1 MVGAACVPAAATADI
16 AAAATASGSSS
27 CSLPPT
33 TTTCA
38 PEQLQQEEPEEQ
50 LQQEERYDDEEEE
63 EEEDSTMELRIG
75 LDYVV
80 EHPEYTR
87 TLATAAASN
96 NSDLRRQV
104 WELLV
109 ALCARGGEG
118 TRRALATLDQL
129 ATLRAQR
136 TRLAAL
142 ALAISRG
149 TDDEAPPLLALANRA
164 LSGRERARLRA
175 ELRARGSQVP
185 AGLTSPPPEE
195 SGWPSGASGPPET
208 LQQAWTAL
216 STRASGSAKREAYLL
231 RALQRLLA
239 DDAWDTPVRQTKHSQ
254 TSLEALDR
262 CGTGTPPAVPT
273 VSGGIAAATGSQPAA
288 EVVADSM
295 AAGESG
301 GNRRCCCRCHEPVA
315 TAETKVPPPPL
326 AAVSFAA
333 PGPVPSGPPPPPPPP
348 MPAAPPPPSA
358 PALPAA
364 PTPPSEPVPSL
375 MPSWPQ
381 PGTKMRTLNWN
392 KIPAQKVLAGGRKS
406 LWRRIAEN
414 HSGSG
419 APLDFAHLEGLFCQ
433 QQPSQ
438 PATAMHAAGSGGGAS
453 SAVGAGAGG
462 AGSGSEGGP
471 GRGTRDPGSG
481 RSGDEAPLRILDAQR
496 SLQVGIFLK
505 QLRGQA
511 DEALLL
517 ELLGRGGG
525 GGGSLGADKLR
536 ALQAL
541 LPAPESATVLEAALL
556 EREPG
561 QLAPP
566 EAFLARILR
575 LPDYRLRVES
585 LLLQEE
591 LPTIVASLEA
601 SMKCLRNAAKEIQDC
616 KALHEVLYMI
626 LVAGNFL
633 NSGGYAGN
641 AAGFQVMSLLKVPEL
656 RSNRPGVGLLHY
668 VAQEAERAQVMGG
681 GQGYESALPSLEAAS
696 RVSGDQVRADVS
708 ALSER
713 LARLQA
719 EASRAAARPSR
730 DDAFLART
738 QALLELA
745 QRELER
751 LRRGLRSL
759 EQARADLA
767 AFFCEDPAGFQL
779 EECCG
784 VIANFWRGFRAAD
797 QENRRR
803 SLAEPDGGAA
813 QPRGP
818 ADLVRLRVTDERGT
832 TTSASSPDAS
842 PSNSLRRS
850 FRRSRPSSSEMA
862 SDDQLLDFLQRH
874 GSDREDSLGRR
885 ASRREARRRWAAD
898 LSEDSTSRE
907 RVPSRE
913 IEHVPSP
920 TLSRD
925 PAVIS
930 LSSAD
935 APSYVPRRP
944 LTKLPSSAATS
955 FATTTTPSTELPK
968 GLSQRN
974 DSSKPTVLPAPPLA
988 PSVSTVPLNAH
999 EPTPHISSSRRMT
1012 SPPLRIA
1019 PPSSTPA
1026 VPIVPV
1032 TIPSMQAPQISFVH
1046 SNNPTRRSALPS
1058 PIPSAPQLTNLTT
1071 TSATTDVSSIPDP
1084 TLMQRNS
1091 LSSPPPR
1098 VTPPPRMTPPPRITS
1113 PPQITPPPRATP
1125 PPQVT
1130 PPPRATPPPPPT
1142 PTTVRSPPPLP
1153 MAAPAIPDTRSSITT
1168 PTRREGWPRS
1178 AIPTM
1183 PGSTVLKRSPRVSPS
1198 DKPFMRATS
1207 AWTARSGPLPVPNGN
1222 ANYSSFGPPQ
1232 PLITPPSFNSGA
1244 STTAF
1249 LERRM
1254 PLQPYRDR
1262 SVGQRLSRPK
1272 TSLDNQQITDSRWRG
1287 SRTGMR
1293 PF

>member
-1 MVGAACVPAAATADI
+1 
-16 AAAATASGSSS
+16 
-27 CSLPPT
+27 
-33 TTTCA
+33 
-38 PEQLQQEEPEEQ
+38 
-50 LQQEERYDDEEEE
+50 
-63 EEEDSTMELRIG
+63 
-75 LDYVV
+75 
-80 EHPEYTR
+80 
-87 TLATAAASN
+87 
-96 NSDLRRQV
+96 
-104 WELLV
+104 
-109 ALCARGGEG
+109 
-118 TRRALATLDQL
+118 
-129 ATLRAQR
+129 
-136 TRLAAL
+136 
-142 ALAISRG
+142 
-149 TDDEAPPLLALANRA
+149 
-164 LSGRERARLRA
+164 
-175 ELRARGSQVP
+175 
-185 AGLTSPPPEE
+185 
-195 SGWPSGASGPPET
+195 
-208 LQQAWTAL
+208 
-216 STRASGSAKREAYLL
+216 
-231 RALQRLLA
+231 
-239 DDAWDTPVRQTKHSQ
+239 
-254 TSLEALDR
+254 
-262 CGTGTPPAVPT
+262 
-273 VSGGIAAATGSQPAA
+273 
-288 EVVADSM
+288 
-295 AAGESG
+295 
-301 GNRRCCCRCHEPVA
+301 
-315 TAETKVPPPPL
+315 
-326 AAVSFAA
+326 
-333 PGPVPSGPPPPPPPP
+333 PPPPPP
-348 MPAAPPPPSA
+348 MPTAPPPPTA
-358 PALPAA
+358 PALPVA
-364 PTPPSEPVPSL
+364 PAPPSEPVPSL

-392 KIPAQKVLAGGRKS
+392 KIPAHKVLAAGRKS
-406 LWRRIAEN
+406 LWRRIAES
-414 HSGSG
+414 HSDSG

-433 QQPSQ
+433 QQLSQ
-438 PATAMHAAGSGGGAS
+438 PATSTHAAGPGGGAS
-453 SAVGAGAGG
+453 SAGGAGGGG
-462 AGSGSEGGP
+462 AGSGSEVGP

-517 ELLGRGGG
+517 ELLGRGGS
-525 GGGSLGADKLR
+525 GGGSLSADKLR

-541 LPAPESATVLEAALL
+541 LPAPESAAALEAALL
-556 EREPG
+556 EREPV

-681 GQGYESALPSLEAAS
+681 GQGYETALPSLEAAS

-730 DDAFLART
+730 DDAFLTRT

-767 AFFCEDPAGFQL
+767 AFFCEEQAGFQL

-803 SLAEPDGGAA
+803 SLAEPDGPQA
-813 QPRGP
+813 RGP
-818 ADLVRLRVTDERGT
+818 ADLVRLRVTDERGA

-913 IEHVPSP
+913 IEHTPSP

-925 PAVIS
+925 TAGIS
-930 LSSAD
+930 PSTAD
-935 APSYVPRRP
+935 VTSCVPRRP
-944 LTKLPSSAATS
+944 LTKLPSSAAAS
-955 FATTTTPSTELPK
+955 FATTTTPSTEWWK
-968 GLSQRN
+968 GTSQRN
-974 DSSKPTVLPAPPLA
+974 EPTKPTVLPPPPPAAP
-988 PSVSTVPLNAH
+988 VSTVPLNAY
-999 EPTPHISSSRRMT
+999 EPTSHASSSRRTT
-1012 SPPLRIA
+1012 SPPRRIT

-1026 VPIVPV
+1026 VPPVPV
-1032 TIPSMQAPQISFVH
+1032 TIPSMPTPQISFVH
-1046 SNNPTRRSALPS
+1046 NNSPTRRSALPS
-1058 PIPSAPQLTNLTT
+1058 PTTTAPQLTNLTT
-1071 TSATTDVSSIPDP
+1071 SPTTHVSSIPEP
-1084 TLMQRNS
+1084 SLMQRSS

-1098 VTPPPRMTPPPRITS
+1098 VTPPPRVS
-1113 PPQITPPPRATP
+1113 PPSRITPPPRATP
-1125 PPQVT
+1125 SPQVT
-1130 PPPRATPPPPPT
+1130 PPPRATPPPAT
-1142 PTTVRSPPPLP
+1142 PTTVHSPPPFP
-1153 MAAPAIPDTRSSITT
+1153 TVPPAIPDTRSSITT

-1222 ANYSSFGPPQ
+1222 AISSSFGPPQ
-1232 PLITPPSFNSGA
+1232 HLITPPSFNGGA

-1249 LERRM
+1249 LERRV

-1262 SVGQRLSRPK
+1262 SVGQRLTRPK
-1272 TSLDNQQITDSRWRG
+1272 TSLDNQQITGSRWRG
-1287 SRTGMR
+1287 SRTGMSQ
-1293 PF
+1293 F